1 MKVFFYWHYKNRVN
15 EFKHNIYACIDDFC
29 STGIYVCEREKEV
42 CVRVGVFRVSFFY
55 TVVFYKTR
63 FLQMISTK
71 SAFKL
76 SLIGV
81 LVNSLS
87 IWGSFW
93 MLKSPLFF
101 FVF

>member
-1 MKVFFYWHYKNRVN
+1 M
-15 EFKHNIYACIDDFC
+15 
-29 STGIYVCEREKEV
+29 CEREKEV

-87 IWGSFW
+87 I
-93 MLKSPLFF
+93 
-101 FVF
+101 